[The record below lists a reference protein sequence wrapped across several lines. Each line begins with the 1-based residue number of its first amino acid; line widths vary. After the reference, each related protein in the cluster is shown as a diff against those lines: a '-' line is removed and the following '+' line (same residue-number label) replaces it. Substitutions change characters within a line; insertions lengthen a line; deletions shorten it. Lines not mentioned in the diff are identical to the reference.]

1 MTDKDTKKTPE
12 KSMDRRQFMKNT
24 GILAGGVIG
33 GSVLGGLLTN
43 QFITTQETPPV
54 KDMEENFQDTRM
66 FFSRW
71 DDFSALREAV
81 ECIYPED
88 EHGPGAI
95 EVGVPYF
102 IDKQLAGPWGL
113 NSKEYM
119 QAPFILDMPTQRIPK
134 RMKTQPKQSQGGPD
148 AETKPST
155 PLPRYESGL
164 NRGEIF
170 IQGLRKMRQLSQD
183 SFKEEIESL
192 DKEQQ
197 SEILK
202 QFENGEV
209 DMIGVNSA
217 TFFHLLLQATLEG
230 VYSDPLYGGNK
241 HMAGW
246 KMAEYPGPRPGYI
259 DVIQEKEF
267 IKMDPFS
274 LKDYQ
279 QS

>member
-1 MTDKDTKKTPE
+1 
-12 KSMDRRQFMKNT
+12 MDRRQFMKNT
-24 GILAGGVIG
+24 GILAGGVVG

-43 QFITTQETPPV
+43 QFKITPESTPTEN
-54 KDMEENFQDTRM
+54 MEENFQDTRM

-71 DDFSALREAV
+71 SDFSALREAT

-88 EHGPGAI
+88 DHGPGAI
-95 EVGVPYF
+95 GIGVPYF

-113 NSKEYM
+113 NAKEYM
-119 QAPFILDMPTQRIPK
+119 HGPFILDKPPEKIPK
-134 RMKTQPKQSQGGPD
+134 NLKNQPKQSQGGPD

-170 IQGLRKMRQLSQD
+170 IQGLRRIRQLSLD
-183 SFKEEIESL
+183 TFNKEIESINN
-192 DKEQQ
+192 DQQ
-197 SEILK
+197 NEILH
-202 QFENGEV
+202 QFENGKVE
-209 DMIGVNSA
+209 MIGVQSA
-217 TFFHLLLQATLEG
+217 TFFHLLLQATIEG

-246 KMAEYPGPRPGYI
+246 KMAEYPGPRPGFI
-259 DVIQEKEF
+259 DKIQDEEF